1 MSTFDLDAFVERS
14 QALVD
19 SSLPT
24 TIRETRAWLVDP
36 FLETLGWD
44 VHAESCLTDRT
55 VDDTAL
61 EYVCTIDDVP
71 ALFVAVERYGDSLT
85 KDRAIALLE
94 TMAWTGVDRAIYTD
108 GRDVLLLA
116 GTTDVDRLAC
126 RLPELPD
133 HESAIS
139 HYTRETIGQQLAR
152 HARPFVARQLAIERE
167 RLLEAIVTELTAATG
182 GGDAYR
188 TEFES
193 AADRFLERL
202 VASFAAEREQST
214 MELEAAPEADVSIE
228 FSETT
233 VSDDDRRSRRDRN
246 TERPEPG
253 TPDSTVTE
261 SENENADTRRSP
273 DDETATSTDV
283 DSDDPTR
290 SSESPADADETDGE
304 TDNGEYVVRFFNDRG
319 SIGAIGHSTSSRALV
334 GAAEY
339 LFERGLSGVR
349 VPWHP
354 DDTDTRAVLNESP
367 THPDGTS
374 MTAPHQLSNGLYL
387 ETAGDVETRA
397 DRLEALAAR
406 AGLRAMLTGDWEST

>member
-14 QALVD
+14 QALVE
-19 SSLPT
+19 SSPPT

-55 VDDTAL
+55 VDDTTL

-85 KDRAIALLE
+85 KDRALALLE

-108 GRDVLLLA
+108 GHDVLLLA

-126 RLPELPD
+126 RLPDLPD
-133 HESAIS
+133 HESAVS
-139 HYTRETIGQQLAR
+139 HYTRETIGQRLTR
-152 HARPFVARQLAIERE
+152 HTRPFVARQLAIERE
-167 RLLEAIVTELTAATG
+167 RLLEAIVAELTAATG
-182 GGDAYR
+182 GGSAHR

-193 AADRFLERL
+193 AADRFLDRL
-202 VASFAAEREQST
+202 VASFAAEGEQSAT
-214 MELEAAPEADVSIE
+214 ALEAAPEADVSIE

-233 VSDDDRRSRRDRN
+233 VSDDDRRSGRDRN
-246 TERPEPG
+246 TERPEPD
-253 TPDSTVTE
+253 TPDSTATE
-261 SENENADTRRSP
+261 SENADARRSP
-273 DDETATSTDV
+273 DAETATSADV

-290 SSESPADADETDGE
+290 SSESPADADKADEETD
-304 TDNGEYVVRFFNDRG
+304 DGEYVVRFFNDRG

-354 DDTDTRAVLNESP
+354 DDADTRAVLNESP

-387 ETAGDVETRA
+387 ETAGDVQTRA